1 MITYSQIHH
10 IKNLMRDLMNN
21 FSTIQTSYLLFK
33 RISDLKHLGL
43 VKRGVERGG
52 KWFSEKGCGKGSIC
66 LNFVHELNNVLTYR
80 SSKYKYIDSEDR
92 TKFCGCQFQEWGTLL
107 STE

>member
-33 RISDLKHLGL
+33 RISDLKHLG
-43 VKRGVERGG
+43 
-52 KWFSEKGCGKGSIC
+52 EKGCGKGSIC

>member
-43 VKRGVERGG
+43 VK
-52 KWFSEKGCGKGSIC
+52 KGCGKGSIC